1 VKKVTVV
8 SSVVNATRKIFV
20 IGCGR
25 SGNVDKK
32 DSKPHWDRKNP
43 RSAELHKE
51 KKKAENASRPKQ
63 TFVNGR
69 WERNG

>member
-1 VKKVTVV
+1 MKKVTVV
-8 SSVVNATRKIFV
+8 SSVVNAIRRIFV

-25 SGNVDKK
+25 NGNVDKK
-32 DSKPHWDRKNP
+32 DSKPHWDRKNS
-43 RSAELHKE
+43 RRAAEHKE

-69 WERNG
+69 WER